1 MGRTRRGFPQT
12 SNVSFSLVN
21 SWKMAEL
28 FPIIISRKSRPFTWS
43 SDFVVATKRPGNR
56 GSKSDNRFSTTSLD
70 VTKVSILHV
79 LFCCNRFVLNFD
91 PNYFLLFS
99 TPFLPQFVSFPVRIM
114 LLINFNFGQFRKK
127 KKKKKKK
134 KISFGLIPLL

>member
-1 MGRTRRGFPQT
+1 
-12 SNVSFSLVN
+12 
-21 SWKMAEL
+21 MAEL
-28 FPIIISRKSRPFTWS
+28 FPITIFRKSRPFTWS
-43 SDFVVATKRPGNR
+43 SDFAVATKRPGNC

-114 LLINFNFGQFRKK
+114 LLINFNFGQFQ
-127 KKKKKKK
+127 K
-134 KISFGLIPLL
+134 KISRYYAFCRVQVCDCSTLMHGNKAKLENLESHFALK